1 MTSSQN
7 IPTRI
12 RTQAIS
18 VRAMQIISMGSKMVM
33 EGLGKGMVGGLTGIR
48 MLKDRLRGNFRMG
61 LGVGLLWSIEPSFN

>member
-1 MTSSQN
+1 
-7 IPTRI
+7 
-12 RTQAIS
+12 
-18 VRAMQIISMGSKMVM
+18 MVM